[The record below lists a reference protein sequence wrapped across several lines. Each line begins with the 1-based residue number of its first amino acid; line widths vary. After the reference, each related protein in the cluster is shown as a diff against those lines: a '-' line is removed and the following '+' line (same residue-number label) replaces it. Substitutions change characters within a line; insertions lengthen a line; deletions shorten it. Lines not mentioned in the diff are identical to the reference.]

1 MVTFTVH
8 GRPAPQGSKKVVG
21 SKKNGKAILVE
32 SSKGVKP
39 WRQDVALYAFEAMR
53 GKPLFTTAVFLEVT
67 FFMARPASIS
77 PKKRMWPC
85 VAPDLSKL
93 VRSTEDAL
101 KGIVWYDDSLVVSTR
116 SHKRYSEDG
125 RTGAIITVRAM
136 TEVESN
142 EYP

>member
-1 MVTFTVH
+1 MTFTVH

-21 SKKNGKAILVE
+21 GRKNGKAILVE

-53 GKPLFTTAVFLEVT
+53 GKPLFTTAVVLEVT
-67 FFMARPASIS
+67 FLMARPASIT

-101 KGIVWYDDSLVVSTR
+101 KGIVWYDDSLVVETHSR
-116 SHKRYSEDG
+116 KRYSGDG
-125 RTGAIITVRAM
+125 RTGAIITIRAM
-136 TEVESN
+136 TDADA
-142 EYP
+142 